1 MTAFLTLVDL
11 FATQALLPALAQAYS
26 VSPAAMGVAVNAC
39 TLGMAVSSLAVA
51 LLGSR
56 IERRRGIWISLAL
69 LAAPT
74 LSLSVAPN
82 LLTFAAL
89 RVAQG
94 IFMAAAFALMLAYLG
109 EHLSARSS
117 ASAFAAYV
125 TGNVASNLLGRLFAS
140 AVADHFGLAASFWVF
155 ALLNLSGALLVYCTV
170 PPTMPA
176 AACRREASRAAWTD
190 HLRNRPLLA
199 GFGIG
204 FCILF
209 AFIGTFTY
217 VNFVLAAAPF
227 QLGMMSLGFVYLVFL
242 PSIATTPLGG
252 RAVARFGTRTTLWS
266 ALAIAAAGLPL
277 LLMPALAAV
286 MTGLALIGIG
296 TFLAQAA
303 ATGFIG
309 GAAPTEPRA
318 GQRAVSGELF
328 PRRTHRQRCPG
339 AALRRA
345 RLAGVCRWHRHRAHH
360 RRAVDHG
367 PAPEDSTRR
376 RTCGRGMEPIGSR
389 QWPPRR
395 ASARSSHQHRFLLEA
410 AMNIMTRRSEPSRPS
425 GQIVLVLQ
433 GGGAFGAYQAGV
445 YQGLSEAGIEP
456 DWVIGTSIGAIN
468 AALIAGNKPADRLDR
483 LKDFWDRVCTRS
495 SLKASWLSMFGNA
508 FANLGVLTQG
518 VPGFFQPN
526 PSALWGM
533 HYAAGPGL
541 AAYYGTDPLKSTLAD
556 LIDVEHSTARRCV
569 RPSAR

>member
-39 TLGMAVSSLAVA
+39 TLGMAVSSLVVA
-51 LLGSR
+51 LLGGR

-69 LAAPT
+69 LALPT
-74 LSLSVAPN
+74 VLLSVAPN
-82 LLTFAAL
+82 LIAFSLL

-109 EHLSARSS
+109 EHPSARSS
-117 ASAFAAYV
+117 TTAFAAYV
-125 TGNVASNLLGRLFAS
+125 TGNVASNLFGRLFAS

-170 PPTMPA
+170 PGTTPA
-176 AACRREASRAAWTD
+176 RRTQQSRAAWAD

-227 QLGMMSLGFVYLVFL
+227 QLGMMSLGLVYLVFL

-286 MTGLALIGIG
+286 VTGLALIGIG

-309 GAAPTEPRA
+309 GAAPTNRA
-318 GQRAVSGELF
+318 LASGLYLASYFLGGLVGSAVLGQLYVAFGWPACVAGIGIAL
-328 PRRTHRQRCPG
+328 TV
-339 AALRRA
+339 AAL
-345 RLAGVCRWHRHRAHH
+345 LTAGLRPKTPAQPQNMRPRH
-360 RRAVDHG
+360 
-367 PAPEDSTRR
+367 
-376 RTCGRGMEPIGSR
+376 
-389 QWPPRR
+389 
-395 ASARSSHQHRFLLEA
+395 
-410 AMNIMTRRSEPSRPS
+410 
-425 GQIVLVLQ
+425 
-433 GGGAFGAYQAGV
+433 
-445 YQGLSEAGIEP
+445 
-456 DWVIGTSIGAIN
+456 
-468 AALIAGNKPADRLDR
+468 
-483 LKDFWDRVCTRS
+483 
-495 SLKASWLSMFGNA
+495 
-508 FANLGVLTQG
+508 
-518 VPGFFQPN
+518 
-526 PSALWGM
+526 
-533 HYAAGPGL
+533 
-541 AAYYGTDPLKSTLAD
+541 GTD
-556 LIDVEHSTARRCV
+556 RN
-569 RPSAR
+569 SAMSHGAHLREAPINIAFC